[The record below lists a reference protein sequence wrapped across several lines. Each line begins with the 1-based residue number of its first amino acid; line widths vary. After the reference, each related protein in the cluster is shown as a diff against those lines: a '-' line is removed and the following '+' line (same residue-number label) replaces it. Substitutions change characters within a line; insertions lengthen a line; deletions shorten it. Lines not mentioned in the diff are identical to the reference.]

1 MSEIIDIY
9 LRNFGE
15 KATDPLCPEIQIY
28 RTKNL
33 SELWEKVCEIE
44 GGDSPIPFWGIVWPG
59 GRAIARYIL
68 DHRNDFAGKN
78 VLDMAAGSGI
88 ATIAA
93 ALSGAI
99 VLAVDIDP
107 AAEEIA
113 LLNAALNGVEAA
125 YSIRDVFSMTDEE
138 MIRFDWIVAGDVF
151 YESLLAKKS
160 SDFLKR
166 ASEMGIQNL
175 AADAGRVYRPENGIR
190 VLASMDVPVE
200 KEIEGRSSRKTDI
213 ICF

>member
-33 SELWEKVCEIE
+33 SELWEKVCEID
-44 GGDSPIPFWGIVWPG
+44 GRDSPIPFWGIVWPG

-107 AAEEIA
+107 AAEQIA

-125 YSIRDVFSMTDEE
+125 YSIRDVFSMTDDE